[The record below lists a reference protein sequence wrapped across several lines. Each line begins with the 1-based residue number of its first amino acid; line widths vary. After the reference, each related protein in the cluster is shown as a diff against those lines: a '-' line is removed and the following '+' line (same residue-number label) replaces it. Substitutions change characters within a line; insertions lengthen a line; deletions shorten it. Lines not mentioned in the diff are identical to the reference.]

1 MSKRPVALIIMDGF
15 GISNDTYGN
24 AIAAANKPNLDKYMR
39 ECPHTIIGASGLD
52 VGLPDGQMGNSEVG
66 HTNIGAGRIVY
77 QMLVK
82 ISKSIKDG
90 DFFENPAL
98 VKAVENCKEKGS
110 ALHLMGLLSP
120 GGVHSHMEHMYG
132 LAELAA
138 KNGIDKV
145 YVHAFLDGRD
155 VPPSSAAEF
164 MEEAVTTLNK
174 IGVGKIATISGR
186 FYAMDRDNAWDRVEK
201 AYKAMVM
208 GEGVCESDPV
218 EAIKNSYAN
227 GVTDEFML
235 PTVIDKGGTVKEG
248 DSVVFFNFRPDRARQ
263 ITRAFVDPD
272 FTGFERPKG
281 YFETTFVCMAQY
293 DAAMPNVLV
302 AFPPEQL
309 TMTFGEYMS
318 KLGKTQLRIAE
329 TQKYAHVTFFFNGG
343 EEKQFEGEDRIL
355 IKSPD
360 VPTFD
365 LKPEMSAYEVTDAV
379 VDAINSD
386 KYDTIILNYAN
397 CDMVGHT
404 GIFNAAKKA
413 VEAVDTCVGRMV
425 DAILAKGGAAI
436 ITADHG
442 NADKLME
449 ADGSPFT
456 AHTTNPVPFIVVGYD
471 CNVREGG
478 VLADL
483 CPSMLKI
490 MGLEQPKEMTGKSI
504 IIDK

>member
-1 MSKRPVALIIMDGF
+1 MSKRPVALIIMDGY
-15 GISNDTYGN
+15 GINPSDYGN
-24 AIAAANKPNLDKYMR
+24 AIAAAKKPNLDKYFA

-82 ISKSIKDG
+82 ISKDIKDG
-90 DFFENPAL
+90 EFFKNKAL
-98 VKAVENCKEKGS
+98 VTAMENCKAKES

-132 LAELAA
+132 LLEMA
-138 KNGIDKV
+138 KQHSVDKV

-164 MEEAVTTLNK
+164 MEEAVAEMKK
-174 IGVGKIATISGR
+174 IGKGKVATISGR
-186 FYAMDRDNAWDRVEK
+186 YYAMDRDNAWDRVEK
-201 AYKAMVM
+201 AYDALVM
-208 GEGVCESDPV
+208 GEGVQETDPV
-218 EAIKNSYAN
+218 QAIKNSYAN

-235 PTVIDKGGTVKEG
+235 PTVIDKDGMIKEN

-263 ITRAFVDPD
+263 ITRAFVDPE
-272 FTGFERPKG
+272 FKGFERKKG
-281 YFETTFVCMAQY
+281 YFPVTFVCMAQY
-293 DAAMPNVLV
+293 DATMPNVLV
-302 AFPPEQL
+302 AYPPEQL
-309 TMTFGEYMS
+309 TMTFGEYMA
-318 KLGKTQLRIAE
+318 KCGKTQLRIAE

-355 IKSPD
+355 VKSPD

-365 LKPEMSAYEVTDAV
+365 LKPEMSAYEVTDKV
-379 VDAINSD
+379 VEAIESD

-404 GIFNAAKKA
+404 GIFDAAKAA

-425 DAILAKGGAAI
+425 DAILAKGGVALI
-436 ITADHG
+436 SADHG
-442 NADKLME
+442 NADKMLE

-456 AHTTNPVPFIVVGYD
+456 AHTTNPVPLIVVGYD
-471 CNVREGG
+471 CKLKEGG

-483 CPSMLKI
+483 CPTMLEI
-490 MGLEQPKEMTGKSI
+490 MELPQPKEMTGKSLI
-504 IIDK
+504 EK